1 MTFAVTLVLTL
12 VLFASPEA
20 LGQTPANLFAAFDS
34 ALDHR
39 LAAMLQG
46 LQVRSDNAPV
56 VHEPADMPNP
66 VAIAGPIQIDTQG
79 DVGMFAQQFW
89 GGRGK
94 DLDAA
99 LIRLQA
105 IRPTLE
111 SILQSEGVPKD
122 LIGVV
127 LVESAA
133 QPLAQ
138 SSRQARGLWQL
149 IPETARRYGLKVGG
163 GRDER
168 IEIEHA
174 TRAAARYLRD
184 LYQEFENWPLALA
197 AYNAGQD
204 AVQKALGRSRA
215 TTFQELS
222 DGGSLPWETRTYV
235 PAVLAAMKLMGSD
248 RPVKPA
254 ALRGAPW
261 IYALIGTA
269 DRDFLTPDNGS
280 APSFGADRAA
290 R

>member
-1 MTFAVTLVLTL
+1 MTFTVTLTL
-12 VLFASPEA
+12 AFVAFTSSEAVGQSPSE
-20 LGQTPANLFAAFDS
+20 PFAAYD
-34 ALDHR
+34 AVLHHR
-39 LAAMLQG
+39 LSTMLEG
-46 LQVRSDNAPV
+46 LQVPRGNAAV
-56 VHEPADMPNP
+56 VQEPANSSNP
-66 VAIAGPIQIDTQG
+66 VGIAGPIQINTQV
-79 DVGMFAQQFW
+79 DVGMFARHFW

-99 LIRLQA
+99 LSRLQA

-138 SSRQARGLWQL
+138 SPRQARGLWQL
-149 IPETARRYGLKVGG
+149 IPETARQYGLEVRD

-168 IEIEHA
+168 IEIERA

-184 LYQEFENWPLALA
+184 LYQRFDNWPLALA

-204 AVQKALGRSRA
+204 AVQRALERSRA

-222 DGGSLPWETRTYV
+222 AGGSLPLETRTYV
-235 PAVLAAMKLMGSD
+235 PAVLAAMRLLNRD
-248 RPVKPA
+248 RIARPA
-254 ALRGAPW
+254 PLSGGPR
-261 IYALIGTA
+261 IYALIGIE
-269 DRDFLTPDNGS
+269 DLNPPRS
-280 APSFGADRAA
+280 SY
-290 R
+290 